1 MKRVCRLAVYPFFDK
16 EYRELLKQ
24 KMRRAGMENDKI
36 MIENGFE
43 KLQEN
48 SYIRKIEEI
57 VIFAQTKEDEIAFTL
72 WCESVTYR
80 EDKEIVKYIISE
92 SKDVDY
98 ISAKCAKT
106 GITVYCDI
114 SDEKDIS
121 QKIKKSYGIIKKV
134 IEKFELVP
142 VCSECGRRGE
152 AEILCTEDGARMI
165 CGICLSEQALKKK
178 HEEIKQ
184 SFMEKSKSRYIFGV
198 IEKGT
203 LVGCFFAGVKP
214 ALVSGAMGFV
224 IFIAGWLIP
233 YCYFMM
239 CIPTYIGAYRI
250 IRKVSNASHMPVFIR
265 FILASF
271 LYLIIT
277 GLLIFAGILAMS
289 LLFSTGMSEM
299 LINLMDP
306 MIMIVTI
313 AVTFAGYVSGA
324 VLSFATDDNI

>member
-1 MKRVCRLAVYPFFDK
+1 
-16 EYRELLKQ
+16 
-24 KMRRAGMENDKI
+24 MENDKI

-142 VCSECGRRGE
+142 V
-152 AEILCTEDGARMI
+152 
-165 CGICLSEQALKKK
+165 
-178 HEEIKQ
+178 
-184 SFMEKSKSRYIFGV
+184 
-198 IEKGT
+198 
-203 LVGCFFAGVKP
+203 
-214 ALVSGAMGFV
+214 
-224 IFIAGWLIP
+224 
-233 YCYFMM
+233 
-239 CIPTYIGAYRI
+239 
-250 IRKVSNASHMPVFIR
+250 
-265 FILASF
+265 
-271 LYLIIT
+271 
-277 GLLIFAGILAMS
+277 
-289 LLFSTGMSEM
+289 
-299 LINLMDP
+299 
-306 MIMIVTI
+306 
-313 AVTFAGYVSGA
+313 
-324 VLSFATDDNI
+324 